1 MKKTVLVRS
10 LKLIMYF
17 KKQFLK
23 HNFYL
28 SKEKKESYNFSY
40 CMVLVGQQ
48 VNLLPNQR
56 IININTIL
64 NEDDLF
70 YGQYL
75 IPNFTKLNIFLSS
88 YLKLN
93 FLD

>member
-1 MKKTVLVRS
+1 
-10 LKLIMYF
+10 
-17 KKQFLK
+17 
-23 HNFYL
+23 
-28 SKEKKESYNFSY
+28 
-40 CMVLVGQQ
+40 MVLVGQQ

-75 IPNFTKLNIFLSS
+75 IPNFTKLNIFLLS